1 MKLNHVSSVKT
12 PAISMATGPENQS
25 IFRELMR
32 LIYDTFV
39 DIYNDLTNLNI
50 ISAFEAINASEQS
63 NIAKDTDVTV
73 VLGTEINDV
82 RGDFASNVFTAR
94 EKGLHQLNAKVD
106 FSNVDVAATSYTIK
120 ISTTDRDYESIVFE
134 TNETRLSIPL
144 SVTAF
149 LDVGD
154 TATLKVHQ
162 VGGTGGTVD
171 LTNGK
176 QYFSGHFVTSV
187 N

>member
-12 PAISMATGPENQS
+12 PSINKASGVENQM
-25 IFRELMR
+25 IFKEVMR

-94 EKGLHQLNAKVD
+94 EKGLHQLNGKVD
-106 FSNVDVAATSYTIK
+106 FSNVDTAATSYAII
-120 ISTTDRDYESIVFE
+120 ISTTDRDYDLLVFE
-134 TNETRLSIPL
+134 TNETRLSLSL
-144 SVTAF
+144 SVCAF

-162 VGGTGGTVD
+162 VGGTGGNVD

-176 QYFSGHFVTSV
+176 QSFSGHFVTST
-187 N
+187 

>member
-1 MKLNHVSSVKT
+1 
-12 PAISMATGPENQS
+12 MATGPENQM
-25 IFRELMR
+25 IFKELMR

-63 NIAKDTDVTV
+63 NIAKDSDVTV
-73 VLGTEINDV
+73 VLGTEIQDV

-94 EKGLHQLNAKVD
+94 EKGMHQLNGIVD
-106 FSNVDVAATSYTIK
+106 FSNIDTAATSYAI
-120 ISTTDRDYESIVFE
+120 IMSTTDRDYEVTVFE
-134 TNETRLSIPL
+134 TNETRLSLTI

-162 VGGTGGTVD
+162 AGGTGGDVD

-176 QYFSGHFVTSV
+176 QSFSGHFVTSV